1 MSWVL
6 PSGLGSIAEGVPV
19 DSGDRAALVGAAGTL
34 LRDLAPS
41 LRMQPLEDR
50 IDALV
55 AWASAWADPR
65 DPFRKEAVGTLPQAA
80 GLSVPMVERGLD
92 LAFESVTAARLR
104 AWWEREA
111 GGDAE
116 AQLSA
121 HITSSNV
128 FVAGLPPVVASLLAG
143 VPAFLRPPS
152 SQPEFASLLARSW
165 NERALLGGQFLA
177 AASWGRHETGCTE
190 ALLTVSDRT
199 YVFGDDTTVRSLRSL
214 AAASGQEILGFG
226 HRLSLAAVGRE
237 ALSGAARADRD
248 PALPDSVL
256 EQLAR
261 DVLAWDGAGCLTPRW
276 VFVEGDATQAE
287 ALARRAVPFV
297 SRVAEELPAGT
308 PLAASVGAERAA
320 FLGQA
325 GFSGFAT
332 QGAGWAVA
340 ALPDAVLDPAPPAR
354 AMVFLP
360 LPDLGALPDLLA
372 PLGDHL
378 QGLLYIGAVGRRDL
392 IASALAPRG
401 LSLAVSAGMLQ
412 RPPIDWNH
420 DGVRILQSLF

>member
-6 PSGLGSIAEGVPV
+6 PGGLGSSADTVPV
-19 DSGDRAALVGAAGTL
+19 EVGGRAALVGAAGDH

-41 LRMQPLEDR
+41 LRVQPVEER

-65 DPFRKEAVGTLPQAA
+65 DPFRKEAVAALPRAA

-104 AWWEREA
+104 AWWDREA
-111 GGDAE
+111 DGAPE

-152 SQPEFASLLARSW
+152 SQPEFASLLVRSW
-165 NERALLGGQFLA
+165 NERALLGGEFLA
-177 AASWGRHETGCTE
+177 AATWDRHETGCTE

-214 AAASGQEILGFG
+214 AAGSGQEILGFG

-248 PALPDSVL
+248 PAFPDSVI

-276 VFVEGDATQAE
+276 VFVEGDAQQAE
-287 ALARRAVPFV
+287 ALARRVVPFV
-297 SRVAEELPAGT
+297 SRVAEELPAGG
-308 PLAASVGAERAA
+308 PLSASAGAERAA

-340 ALPDAVLDPAPPAR
+340 ALPDVVLDPAPPAR
-354 AMVFLP
+354 ALVFLA
-360 LPDLGALPDLLA
+360 LPDLDALPALLA

-378 QGLLYIGAVGRRDL
+378 QGLLYVGDSLRRDH
-392 IASALAPRG
+392 IAAALAPAG
-401 LSLAVSAGMLQ
+401 LSLSVSAGMLQ
-412 RPPIDWNH
+412 RSPIDWNH
-420 DGVRILQSLF
+420 DGVRILHSLF

>member
-6 PSGLGSIAEGVPV
+6 PSGLESTTRNLPSDPLA
-19 DSGDRAALVGAAGTL
+19 RAALVHAAGTH
-34 LRDLAPS
+34 LRGVAS
-41 LRMQPLEDR
+41 TLRRQPLEDR
-50 IDALV
+50 IAALV

-65 DPFRKEAVGTLPQAA
+65 DPYRSEAMTTLPEAT
-80 GLSVPMVERGLD
+80 GLSLPMVERGLD
-92 LAFESVTAARLR
+92 LAFESVTAGRLR

-111 GGDAE
+111 E
-116 AQLSA
+116 RKSEVRLSA

-128 FVAGLPPVVASLLAG
+128 FVAGLPLVVASLLAG

-152 SQPEFASLLARSW
+152 GQPEFAALLARSW
-165 NERALLGGQFLA
+165 NERSLLGGQYLA
-177 AASWGRHETGCTE
+177 AATWERHETACTE
-190 ALLTVSDRT
+190 ALLGIADRA
-199 YVFGDDTTVRSLRSL
+199 YVFGDDATVRTLRGL
-214 AAASGQEILGFG
+214 GSGSSHDFFGFG

-237 ALSGAARADRD
+237 ALSGASQSDRD

-276 VFVEGDATQAE
+276 VFVEGDVTQAV
-287 ALARRAVPFV
+287 ALARRAVPFI
-297 SRVAEELPAGT
+297 SRVAEELPAGA
-308 PLAASVGAERAA
+308 PLSAAAGASRAA

-340 ALPDAVLDPAPPAR
+340 ALPEVALEPAPPSR
-354 AMVFLP
+354 ALVFLP
-360 LPDLGALPDLLA
+360 LPDLGALPSLLG

-378 QGLLYIGAVGRRDL
+378 QGLLYIGDPLRREL
-392 IASALAPRG
+392 IASSLAPRG

-420 DGVRILQSLF
+420 DGVRILHSLF

>member
-6 PSGLGSIAEGVPV
+6 PDGLASPAGRVP
-19 DSGDRAALVGAAGTL
+19 SEAGERAVLVQAAGAR
-34 LRDLAPS
+34 LRELAPA
-41 LRMQPLEDR
+41 LRMQPLDDR
-50 IDALV
+50 IAALV

-65 DPFRKEAVGTLPQAA
+65 DPYRKEAVATLPQSA
-80 GLSVPMVERGLD
+80 GLSLPMVERGLD
-92 LAFESVTAARLR
+92 LAFESVTAGRLR

-111 GGDAE
+111 GRPAE

-152 SQPEFASLLARSW
+152 SQPEFAALLARSW
-165 NERALLGGQFLA
+165 NERALLGGQYLA
-177 AASWGRHETGCTE
+177 AASWERHEIDCTQ
-190 ALLTVSDRT
+190 ALLRVSDRT
-199 YVFGDDTTVRSLRSL
+199 YVFGDDTTVRTLRSL
-214 AAASGQEILGFG
+214 ASGNSHELLGFG

-237 ALSGAARADRD
+237 ALSGVSGAARD

-276 VFVEGDATQAE
+276 VFVEGDATQAA

-297 SRVAEELPAGT
+297 SRVAEELPAGA
-308 PLAASVGAERAA
+308 PLSPSAGAERAA

-340 ALPDAVLDPAPPAR
+340 ALADAVLDPTPPPR
-354 AMVFLP
+354 AVVFLP
-360 LPDLGALPDLLA
+360 LPDLGALPALLT

-378 QGLLYIGAVGRRDL
+378 QGLLYIGDPGRRDL
-392 IASALAPRG
+392 IASALAPSG

-420 DGVRILQSLF
+420 DGVRILHSIL